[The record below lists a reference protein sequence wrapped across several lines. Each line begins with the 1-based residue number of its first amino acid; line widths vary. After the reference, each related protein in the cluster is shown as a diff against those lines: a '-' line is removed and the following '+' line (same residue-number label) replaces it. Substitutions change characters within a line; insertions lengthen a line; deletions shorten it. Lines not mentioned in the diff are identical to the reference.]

1 MHIDVLFVCTLL
13 MSHFQ
18 SNRIKLHRGSSYRVG
33 TEEFAY
39 WDSNG
44 FHECTAEDNAVIL
57 GALYHDGNP
66 KITIGGFKV
75 DGLNSL
81 RTSNYG
87 AMIIWKDLGGP
98 NALVRKDAT
107 KFQYFSRSSF
117 KDLRPDDSIKM
128 LHARALNSRC
138 VIDSDLVINRDA
150 PEDRKNYATGWQM
163 VRSGNGAF
171 VANVI
176 RKPTGMFQRSHLGS
190 VFADLHPVQS
200 AIIANTVEAEKFD
213 DVQMVYNGIRVTVEG
228 LLWRNPSGMH
238 FATAI
243 GDVVVRRKP
252 VPRFTVRYGVRND
265 QWVPHSDEVQQIVRA
280 AVYAGDDTAYFRIGQ
295 GRYKIEGLSVLGK
308 HLIVV
313 GESDSYVL
321 FETNLS
327 SGQMRE
333 LRFDFPTVLN
343 TFTEL
348 SYLYTIPQLAEKI
361 LDLNRS
367 GYVYSDL
374 GVNVFYTPPEQSVR
388 MGQQPSGQMISR
400 EVVDKHYLVADKHY
414 LAADFTFPEGIDAN
428 ERRYSTR
435 YQTVYFTN
443 TGSGHLL
450 LALFTEAFQQG
461 VLFKLG
467 NSQTEANKYWAT
479 FGDIPLKTA
488 LRGYF
493 GYLKDGGEFDVS
505 GYRQYLID
513 ALSALELN
521 GVTLDDLHEPVK
533 QKIFGPQRP

>member
-1 MHIDVLFVCTLL
+1 
-13 MSHFQ
+13 
-18 SNRIKLHRGSSYRVG
+18 
-33 TEEFAY
+33 
-39 WDSNG
+39 
-44 FHECTAEDNAVIL
+44 
-57 GALYHDGNP
+57 
-66 KITIGGFKV
+66 
-75 DGLNSL
+75 
-81 RTSNYG
+81 
-87 AMIIWKDLGGP
+87 
-98 NALVRKDAT
+98 
-107 KFQYFSRSSF
+107 
-117 KDLRPDDSIKM
+117 
-128 LHARALNSRC
+128 
-138 VIDSDLVINRDA
+138 VIDSYLVINRDA
-150 PEDRKNYATGWQM
+150 PEDNQNYATGWQM
-163 VRSGNGAF
+163 ISSGDPQF

-176 RKPTGMFQRSHLGS
+176 RKPTGMFQLSHRGS

-213 DVQMVYNGIRVTVEG
+213 DVEMVYQGIKVTVKG
-228 LLWRNPSGMH
+228 LLWSNTRGRMH
-238 FATAI
+238 FAAAI

-252 VPRFTVRYGVRND
+252 VPRFTVRYEVGVD
-265 QWVPHSDEVQQIVRA
+265 QWVPYSDEVQQIVRA
-280 AVYAGDDTAYFRIGQ
+280 AVYAGEGTAYFRIGQ
-295 GRYKIEGLSVLGK
+295 DRYKIEGLSVLGE

-333 LRFDFPTVLN
+333 LRFDFPTVLD
-343 TFTEL
+343 TFPEL
-348 SYLYTIPQLAEKI
+348 SYLYTIPQLAEKV

-367 GYVYSDL
+367 EYVYSGL

-400 EVVDKHYLVADKHY
+400 EVVDKHYLVAD
-414 LAADFTFPEGIDAN
+414 FTFPEGIDAN
-428 ERRYSTR
+428 KRRYSTK

-467 NSQTEANKYWAT
+467 NSQTEVNTYWAT
-479 FGDIPLKTA
+479 IGDIPLKTA
-488 LRGYF
+488 LRGNF